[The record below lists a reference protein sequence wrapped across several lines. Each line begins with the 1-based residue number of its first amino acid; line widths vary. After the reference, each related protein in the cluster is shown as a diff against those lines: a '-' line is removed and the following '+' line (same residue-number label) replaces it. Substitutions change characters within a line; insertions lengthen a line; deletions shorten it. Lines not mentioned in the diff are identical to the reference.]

1 MLTPV
6 QDVLKTV
13 RPNQR
18 CISAEQAK
26 QEIQDN
32 EGVLVDVR
40 EPQEHAQKAAT
51 SAINV
56 PRGLLEFKLPE
67 IVKDAE
73 KPIYV
78 HCAAGGRAVFAAE
91 QLTRIGYQNVTVI
104 TCKADDICNIF

>member
-18 CISAEQAK
+18 CISSEQAK

-32 EGVLVDVR
+32 EGVLIDVR

-51 SAINV
+51 GAVSV

-67 IVKDAE
+67 IVKDAA

-78 HCAAGGRAVFAAE
+78 HCATGGRAVFAAE